1 MLYKEVIR
9 NNYKMWYNHF
19 LSNNTSNN
27 YEEDKRTITTLDI
40 FIMLIFAS
48 FGSFVVFIYLKCLKK
63 K

>member
-1 MLYKEVIR
+1 
-9 NNYKMWYNHF
+9 MWYNHF

-27 YEEDKRTITTLDI
+27 YEKDNDKRSISTLDI

-48 FGSFVVFIYLKCLKK
+48 FAGCVVFLYFKCLKK